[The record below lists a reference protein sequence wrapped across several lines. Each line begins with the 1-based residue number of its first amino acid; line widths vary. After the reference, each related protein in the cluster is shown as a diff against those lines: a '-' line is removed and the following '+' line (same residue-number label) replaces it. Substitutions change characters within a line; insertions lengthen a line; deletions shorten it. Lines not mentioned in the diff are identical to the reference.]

1 LDATDSPLS
10 VQSWIDCRNSATS
23 LASIRGTG
31 GVMMPLA
38 DVNSVREPEEISDP
52 NRPSGKKIAKDY
64 AKFVCELLTEQ
75 TRIYGKR

>member
-1 LDATDSPLS
+1 
-10 VQSWIDCRNSATS
+10 
-23 LASIRGTG
+23 
-31 GVMMPLA
+31 MMPLA